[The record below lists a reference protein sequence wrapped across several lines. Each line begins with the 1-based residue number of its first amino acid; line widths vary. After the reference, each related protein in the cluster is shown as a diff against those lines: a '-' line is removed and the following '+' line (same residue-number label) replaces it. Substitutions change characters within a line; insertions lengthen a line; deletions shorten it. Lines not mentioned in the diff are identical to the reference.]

1 MSYEEDYYG
10 IKITTHEKDE
20 CTEMMEDI
28 LFNYRDIRE
37 SLILSQGS
45 IENTWIP
52 EHESDILIEYAPKLF
67 NTLPLDQDLYEVME
81 GFVRCVNLWCNNN
94 RVKQWVGDK
103 MKDSNPSHQKKS
115 IIYKEKVLKDS
126 IDNIINLIGESNI
139 PKEVQDYFD
148 NLVENAKTFLDHSHN
163 LEFAAK
169 NKSLVEK
176 YLIDLHLPKK
186 SKQIKE
192 FLPKL

>member
-115 IIYKEKVLKDS
+115 IIYKEKVLKD
-126 IDNIINLIGESNI
+126 LFSNRKKYTI
-139 PKEVQDYFD
+139 RNFGFKMER
-148 NLVENAKTFLDHSHN
+148 TFSGN
-163 LEFAAK
+163 
-169 NKSLVEK
+169 
-176 YLIDLHLPKK
+176 
-186 SKQIKE
+186 
-192 FLPKL
+192 